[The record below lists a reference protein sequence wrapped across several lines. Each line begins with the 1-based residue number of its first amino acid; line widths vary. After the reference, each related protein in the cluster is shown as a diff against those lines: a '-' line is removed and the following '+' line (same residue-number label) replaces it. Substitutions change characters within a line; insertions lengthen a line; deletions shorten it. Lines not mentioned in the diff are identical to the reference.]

1 MKRLFLL
8 FILILMPLS
17 LAFSLSAPSIYFASD
32 EALRN
37 MCALRGIEEGTREE
51 MQNALYEYEG
61 LEAYS
66 IEEPAADSESE
77 ESEGIQE
84 QDEPYVLTIDS
95 AENLSR
101 DGDRAILSGGSSIS
115 FLNNG
120 IAATLSADTIVID
133 MDNSRLTA
141 LENVSYHTDDES
153 AAIQDINADI
163 VTLAWESGGI
173 VVTDATTSTTK
184 EPTDDNPDPITIYT
198 SGETLRFSQDG
209 GMIYQDGFITS
220 NPDEAYSSIT
230 AKEIAMLPGSDMFV
244 TNAYLSIG
252 RVPIFWLPFLYFPGS
267 QVVGNP
273 AIGFSS
279 TKGAFLNT
287 TFELLGRAESVNESD
302 DGNSFMS
309 LFSSGENR
317 ENNQPHGAYYSSD
330 EPLSPAEQWA
340 RSSESYIALMADAYA
355 DTGLHLGVDSRLNFF
370 EDSLNLSALDGV
382 GVSKE
387 SNYYEGRFR
396 YYGVNELSYN
406 NYGVDLTLSVPFYSD
421 SRVMRDF
428 GNRLTGFSL
437 FSLLETPEFPEDY
450 SSTIS
455 SFSDEIVLDYS
466 LPSEHRSD
474 LVSSFSIS
482 DLTVGADQ
490 RWDSSAHKFYVN
502 EVSAPSFT
510 ASVSGTLFNLAAS
523 RSPVVVAEKKEYDE
537 TEIHLLSDPLLYSI
551 YKAEEKRQEATGDEN
566 YKLSLAYSLSE
577 NLENQYQFDRDGKNT
592 DSTFSSSTS
601 MRLTLE
607 AAAADYAS
615 LKAVFTPS
623 YSYLWDDKDSITAY
637 THRGTVNSDVTFAVP
652 LVGIEYRIAS
662 RLFNYR
668 GEYEDGV
675 LVTDP
680 DEVMHK
686 PGWNDD
692 TITAH
697 TISLTKAFTTE
708 VGTFTPSVSY
718 VLPPLAAEL
727 TPRLSYGYGPFAVSF
742 GWDFLQEDTESPF
755 RSDLVEFS
763 FGYNGTYLTS
773 SLSLRYQT
781 ADYDSS
787 DFWIPFYGEASLS
800 LRTEDKRWSIT
811 QYVDY
816 AYYDG
821 GRYNYFDSIK
831 TTLKI
836 PYFDLSLEWQ
846 GEVGNVKFRS
856 IEAHLDV
863 DSAFF
868 QLWKGRLYFAF
879 GIDSDFEMDMQN
891 PYAAMFTITP
901 SITFSIAEFLDFRF
915 SFSSSNNAFYQY
927 IQSGNFFGELF
938 SDLANS
944 FDFIGDGRYNTNF
957 VMSNAT
963 LEVIHYMDDWDLHCS
978 YSAKVVLSDDV
989 YEFVPEFSIYLSWKT
1004 IPDLK
1009 VDQNWKYNANTRKWE
1024 R

>member
-1 MKRLFLL
+1 M
-8 FILILMPLS
+8 
-17 LAFSLSAPSIYFASD
+17 
-32 EALRN
+32 
-37 MCALRGIEEGTREE
+37 
-51 MQNALYEYEG
+51 
-61 LEAYS
+61 
-66 IEEPAADSESE
+66 
-77 ESEGIQE
+77 
-84 QDEPYVLTIDS
+84 
-95 AENLSR
+95 
-101 DGDRAILSGGSSIS
+101 
-115 FLNNG
+115 
-120 IAATLSADTIVID
+120 
-133 MDNSRLTA
+133 
-141 LENVSYHTDDES
+141 
-153 AAIQDINADI
+153 
-163 VTLAWESGGI
+163 
-173 VVTDATTSTTK
+173 
-184 EPTDDNPDPITIYT
+184 
-198 SGETLRFSQDG
+198 
-209 GMIYQDGFITS
+209 
-220 NPDEAYSSIT
+220 
-230 AKEIAMLPGSDMFV
+230 
-244 TNAYLSIG
+244 
-252 RVPIFWLPFLYFPGS
+252 
-267 QVVGNP
+267 
-273 AIGFSS
+273 
-279 TKGAFLNT
+279 
-287 TFELLGRAESVNESD
+287 
-302 DGNSFMS
+302 
-309 LFSSGENR
+309 
-317 ENNQPHGAYYSSD
+317 
-330 EPLSPAEQWA
+330 
-340 RSSESYIALMADAYA
+340 
-355 DTGLHLGVDSRLNFF
+355 
-370 EDSLNLSALDGV
+370 
-382 GVSKE
+382 
-387 SNYYEGRFR
+387 
-396 YYGVNELSYN
+396 NELSYN

-727 TPRLSYGYGPFAVSF
+727 IPRISYSYGPFALSF
-742 GWDFLQEDTESPF
+742 SWTFLEDDDTGDFL
-755 RSDLVEFS
+755 SDLIELS
-763 FGYNGTYLTS
+763 AGYNGTYLTS
-773 SLSLRYQT
+773 SISLKYQS
-781 ADYDSS
+781 AEYDSS
-787 DFWIPFYGEASLS
+787 DFFAPLYGNASLS
-800 LRTEDKRWSIT
+800 LRTADKKWSIT
-811 QYVDY
+811 EYVDY
-816 AYYDG
+816 EYRNSGYKH
-821 GRYNYFDSIK
+821 YFNSVS
-831 TTLKI
+831 TTFTI
-836 PYFDLSLEWQ
+836 PYFDMTLEWA
-846 GEVGNVKFRS
+846 GPAESLAFNS
-856 IEAHLDV
+856 IKAHADV
-863 DSAFF
+863 DNVFF
-868 QLWKGRLYFAF
+868 QLWKGRLYFGF
-879 GIDSDFEMDMQN
+879 GLQASFEMDMNN
-891 PYAAMFTITP
+891 PYAASFEITP
-901 SITFSIAEFLDFRF
+901 SFTFSIAEFLDFTF
-915 SFSSSNNAFYQY
+915 SFTSSNNGFYDY
-927 IQSGNFFGELF
+927 FRTGSFSVSEFFN
-938 SDLANS
+938 DLWQS
-944 FDFIGDGRYNTNF
+944 FDFFGDGRYNTNF
-957 VMSNAT
+957 VLDECA
-963 LEVIHYMDDWDLHCS
+963 LEITHYMDDWNLNVK
-978 YSAKVVLSDDV
+978 YAAEVLLNGDV

-1009 VDQNWKYNANTRKWE
+1009 VDQSWKE
-1024 R
+1024 RNGVWQKQ